1 MKLQTPALQSF
12 TLKSK
17 RPRTHSD
24 GGRYID
30 DGFNVYADSNLS
42 SAIDEF
48 FTANKIYGL
57 SFKCRTWTK
66 LKNFVSRVEAASLK
80 ERFSLEDSAAVKY
93 SHKAGC
99 SCGCSP
105 GFQVRKTRK
114 SLIAFRNHSV
124 YVKLDYDLAPIKAV
138 LPAFESMLKAEIE
151 ARV

>member
-17 RPRTHSD
+17 HARTYSD

-30 DGFNVYADSNLS
+30 NGFNVYADSNLS

-48 FTANKIYGL
+48 FNANKIYSL

-66 LKNFVSRVEAASLK
+66 LKNFVSKVEAASLK
-80 ERFSLEDSAAVKY
+80 ESFSLEDSAAVKY
-93 SHKAGC
+93 SHKTGC

-114 SLIAFRNHSV
+114 SLIEFRNHSV

-151 ARV
+151 AHV